1 MSESSSKARLQFN
14 DCVQSSEFAF
24 IGFDASNPTV
34 AHIKIPLM
42 HVGANAKGLY
52 WTPEVLTEIA
62 PMFSNTTFKYDLEG
76 KEGSSHVPDKLYSPH
91 FDVGWTSKAYYDK
104 GSKTLWVEGDVTHPD
119 VVSKLHRATPT
130 GKREL
135 NYASM
140 GVLIDP
146 DDVSCSI
153 CGKNMTDCGHKR
165 NELYGGKTA
174 YAIPT
179 RVEKALH
186 VALTNAPADTEAVIA
201 EAIFQEARNLRGET
215 MADGPAGVGA
225 TDSYTNQQSR
235 PNTLTQK
242 QVQPQQNVPISQYQK
257 DQAGQ
262 SMMAANPTDQ
272 KAKTNDA
279 VGAMAAEDMPLAA
292 PEAAPVTP
300 GEGDDDV
307 EIVDVLKAI
316 IMRLQAIEEKIG
328 AGAAAP
334 TGPEAAPMG
343 APPMGGAP
351 TPPTEMADIAGKY
364 YKKML
369 SEVADKS
376 VHLGRYNT
384 KKEAIA
390 HFQDRSIEQ
399 LEALG
404 DAFEGIEVKK
414 QRVEVASMPEFGTPR
429 ETKATKT
436 FADLSASERKNKFGE
451 YASWDMCF
459 RNPNAQV
466 E

>member
-1 MSESSSKARLQFN
+1 MSENSSKARLQFN

-119 VVSKLHRATPT
+119 VVSKLHRATPN

-153 CGKNMTDCGHKR
+153 CGKNMTECGHKR
-165 NELYGGKTA
+165 NEVYSGKTA

-316 IMRLQAIEEKIG
+316 IMRLQAIEEKVG
-328 AGAAAP
+328 AGAPAAP
-334 TGPEAAPMG
+334 GAEA
-343 APPMGGAP
+343 PMGGAP
-351 TPPTEMADIAGKY
+351 AGVPAAPPTEMADIAGKY

-376 VHLGRYNT
+376 VNLGRYNT